1 MPCFGPEQACHEG
14 VLIGH
19 LLTGYGEIEVQACM
33 CVIVAESNLDS
44 PIRKIFEKRG
54 AETRI
59 ENLRDALQTDF
70 ARAGLLPDLK
80 EALDDMDWCRQIR
93 NQYSH
98 CQWYWTSEE
107 GLCFVNLEDL
117 AKQPTYILGLTDTKH
132 RIDVTLL
139 AAQENFFFYVK
150 EFFQHLASAYSV
162 WDLGRSRGKAGPPH
176 PKPTKLARPPLHK

>member
-19 LLTGYGEIEVQACM
+19 LLTGYGEIEVQACK
-33 CVIVAESNLDS
+33 CVIEAEGTLDS
-44 PIRKIFEKRG
+44 PIRKIFDKRG

-59 ENLRDALQTDF
+59 KNLRAALQTDF
-70 ARAGLLPDLK
+70 ASAGLLPDLE
-80 EALDDMDWCRQIR
+80 EALDDMDWYREIR

-98 CQWYWTSEE
+98 CQWYWTPTE

-117 AKQPTYILGLTDTKH
+117 AKQPIYILHLTDTKH

-139 AAQENFFFYVK
+139 VAQENFFFYVK
-150 EFFQHLASAYSV
+150 EYFEHLACRISR
-162 WDLGRSRGKAGPPH
+162 LGLGPI
-176 PKPTKLARPPLHK
+176 TR